1 MSAARNHKNPVG
13 DTGKKGRGAGSFYV
27 AWQGDVRGVLSSYR
41 WTGLLVYGPA
51 MPDASRSWSR
61 PILVLVLYLALASA
75 GIAWATLRGEPNVW
89 RVAEKTDPQ
98 LLSGIAAGA
107 FLGLGFVFASR
118 FATHRFEWGR
128 ALHREL
134 RALLGPLTRHEIL
147 VLALASSVGE
157 EIFFRGALLPAVGL
171 WLSSGIFA
179 LLHVGPK
186 LRYLPWTLSS
196 FVAGMLFRQLFV
208 WSGDLSGPVVAHFTV
223 NALNLRYLSN
233 TDLR

>member
-1 MSAARNHKNPVG
+1 
-13 DTGKKGRGAGSFYV
+13 
-27 AWQGDVRGVLSSYR
+27 
-41 WTGLLVYGPA
+41 
-51 MPDASRSWSR
+51 
-61 PILVLVLYLALASA
+61 VLVLYLALASA
-75 GIAWATLRGEPNVW
+75 GVAWSTLRGDPSVW
-89 RVAEKTDPQ
+89 RIAGNEDPQ
-98 LLSGIAAGA
+98 ILTGIVAGL

-134 RALLGPLTRHEIL
+134 RALLGPLAGHEII
-147 VLALASSVGE
+147 VLAAASAVGE
-157 EIFFRGALLPAVGL
+157 EIFFRGALMPAVGL

-186 LRYLPWTLSS
+186 VRFLPWTLSS
-196 FVAGMLFRQLFV
+196 FVAGLLFGQLFL
-208 WSGDLSGPVVAHFTV
+208 WSGDLGGPVIAHFTV